1 MRPGENGPRPAPA
14 FRFPWRSAGQSER
27 DFAEELAFHREMRF
41 AELTRNGM
49 SPDDAHA
56 TIDRET
62 GDVDGARSAIAIADR
77 TTHSIQQRRHVMG
90 QLGQEVTHVV
100 RRLRRARGFA
110 FVATLTLALGIGASV
125 LMFNV
130 VAAVLLAPLPYAD
143 AGRVMMVWQ
152 FIPSLPV
159 GDRLEPIGGRQFKE
173 MQQSVRSFESVTGFR
188 ARALNLGAGADVER
202 VNGIEATGDFFTT
215 LGVRPELGRYFTRAD
230 ETPQTTR
237 AVVISDGLWRR
248 RFGAERGVIGRV
260 IDLNA
265 EPFVVV
271 AVAPPG
277 FAFPRGAEMPASF
290 AFPER
295 ADAWIPIAPPIGGPD
310 DLAIAARLRRGA
322 TIGAAR
328 AELDGVRDAMLRLY
342 PQAKG
347 FFGMLA
353 VPLRTQLVGQ
363 SERLLLSLLGAVALL
378 LVISCVNAAQLQL
391 AQLQR
396 RRRDLAVRA
405 ALGAP
410 SWRVMGGCVL
420 EVSALAIVAAAVG
433 TGLAVVGFDMVRA
446 EFADKFP
453 LLGNATFEFRSVGV
467 AFAAT
472 MLVGLVAGLGPAL
485 SGASV
490 PLIET
495 LRRGS
500 RGGGGGHG
508 TERARRV
515 LIVVEVTLAVVL
527 VALAGLLGK
536 SLTRQLTTD
545 LGFTAPEG
553 LTFEVTLPT
562 NRYPE
567 RQGPTYMEHPAGVAF
582 ITGVLDRIRAI
593 PGVEAAAM
601 GKPLPL
607 SGSQEWTVLWAEGVP
622 PSTSASLQG
631 ADYTFASG
639 DMFRALGTTLVAGR
653 DFASSDR
660 VDGPQV
666 VIVNRAMAQWLWPG
680 QSALDKRIKLGGP
693 RSTAPW
699 MTVIGV
705 ANDLRRYAL
714 TDTTRPEMI
723 VPYTQKPYPTFS
735 TLQFVVRSTLA
746 PAQLMPEIQ
755 RAIAQVDPS
764 VPASRVRTMED
775 LVSDASTSARFAA
788 GFMAAF
794 AGAALF
800 LAMIGL
806 YGVIAYSVLQRNQE
820 LGVRRALGASTGQIV
835 RLVAREAGTLGAL
848 GVVAGTVI
856 ALGAGFAM
864 RSMLY
869 GVSAFDVPTI
879 VGTVIVLGVSA
890 MAACVVPAWRAT
902 RVEPKVALE
911 EN

>member
-1 MRPGENGPRPAPA
+1 MTPRDGRPRPA
-14 FRFPWRSAGQSER
+14 FRLPWRTKGQSER
-27 DFAEELAFHREMRF
+27 DFAEELGFHREMRF
-41 AELTRNGM
+41 AELTRNGI
-49 SPDDAHA
+49 SPEDARA

-62 GDVDGARSAIAIADR
+62 GDVDDARRAIAISDR
-77 TTHSIQQRRHVMG
+77 ATHSIQQRRRVMG
-90 QLGQEVTHVV
+90 QLGQEITHVV

-110 FVATLTLALGIGASV
+110 FVATLTLALGLGASV

-130 VAAVLLAPLPYAD
+130 VAAVLLAPLPYGD
-143 AGRVMMVWQ
+143 AGQVMMVWQ

-159 GDRLEPIGGRQFKE
+159 GDRLEPIGGRQFAQ
-173 MQQSVRSFESVTGFR
+173 MQQSVRSFKSVAGFR
-188 ARALNLGAGADVER
+188 ARALNLGTGGDVER
-202 VNGIEATGDFFTT
+202 VNGIEATGDFFST

-230 ETPQTTR
+230 ERPQSTR
-237 AVVISDGLWRR
+237 PVVISDGLWRR
-248 RFGAERGVIGRV
+248 RFGADRGVIGQ
-260 IDLNA
+260 IINLNA

-271 AVAPPG
+271 AVAAPG

-295 ADAWIPIAPPIGGPD
+295 ADAWIPIPPPMGGPE
-310 DLAIAARLRRGA
+310 DLAIAARLEPGA
-322 TIGAAR
+322 TISQAR
-328 AELDGVRDAMLRLY
+328 TELDGVRDAMLRLY

-347 FFGMLA
+347 FFGTLA

-410 SWRVMGGCVL
+410 WWRVIAGCVL
-420 EVSALAIVAAAVG
+420 EVSMLAVVAAAVG
-433 TGLAVVGFDMVRA
+433 TGLAVLGFDMVRSQ
-446 EFADKFP
+446 FADKFP
-453 LLGNATFEFRSVGV
+453 LLGGAAFEFRSVAV

-472 MLVGLVAGLGPAL
+472 VLVGLLAGLGPAL
-485 SGASV
+485 SGARV
-490 PLIET
+490 PLVET

-500 RGGGGGHG
+500 RGSGGGSG
-508 TERARRV
+508 TERLRRA
-515 LIVVEVTLAVVL
+515 LIVVELTLAVVL

-536 SLTRQLTTD
+536 SLTRQLSTD

-553 LTFEVTLPT
+553 LTFEVTLPI

-567 RQGPTYMEHPAGVAF
+567 RQGPTYMEHAAGVAF
-582 ITGVLDRIRAI
+582 ITAALDRIRAI

-607 SGSQEWTVLWAEGVP
+607 SGSQEWTVLAAEGAP
-622 PSTSASLQG
+622 PSSSASLRG
-631 ADYTFASG
+631 ADYTFASS

-653 DFASSDR
+653 DFTSSDR
-660 VDGPQV
+660 EDGPQV

-693 RSTAPW
+693 NSRAPW

-735 TLQFVVRSTLA
+735 TLQFAVRSRR
-746 PAQLMPEIQ
+746 PASQLMPEIQ

-794 AGAALF
+794 AGSALF

-806 YGVIAYSVLQRNQE
+806 YGVIAYSVLQRHQE
-820 LGVRRALGASTGQIV
+820 LGVRRALGASTAQIV
-835 RLVAREAGTLGAL
+835 QLVAREAGLLGAI
-848 GVVAGTVI
+848 GVAAGTVV

-869 GVSAFDVPTI
+869 ADTPTLA
-879 VGTVIVLGVSA
+879 GTVVVLGAAA

-902 RVEPKVALE
+902 RVEPRVALE
-911 EN
+911 EG